1 VVLAKQNVFLHLAIK
16 WYILVIVLY
25 LSAHWNF
32 KIFIVVSTKQNIIFT
47 TYVSENITTYESEN
61 IMTLASENSFTY
73 KSENMTCASENI
85 LTYASEHMNDLGH
98 VKFIVGFP

>member
-1 VVLAKQNVFLHLAIK
+1 
-16 WYILVIVLY
+16 
-25 LSAHWNF
+25 
-32 KIFIVVSTKQNIIFT
+32 
-47 TYVSENITTYESEN
+47 
-61 IMTLASENSFTY
+61 MTLASENIFTH

>member
-1 VVLAKQNVFLHLAIK
+1 
-16 WYILVIVLY
+16 
-25 LSAHWNF
+25 
-32 KIFIVVSTKQNIIFT
+32 
-47 TYVSENITTYESEN
+47 
-61 IMTLASENSFTY
+61 MTLASENSFTY

>member
-1 VVLAKQNVFLHLAIK
+1 
-16 WYILVIVLY
+16 
-25 LSAHWNF
+25 
-32 KIFIVVSTKQNIIFT
+32 
-47 TYVSENITTYESEN
+47 
-61 IMTLASENSFTY
+61 MTLASENIFTY